1 MRKESTSD
9 FIACGLVGRGKR
21 TNFDSFDILSKLFVD
36 ISCAQRDVTFGTVER
51 VTVVD
56 HQVEIG
62 FESFD
67 RLVLIRLEFLLD
79 HSQISTLMRW
89 NNRVVSWNLNG
100 EIRDRN
106 VEWLSTV

>member
-1 MRKESTSD
+1 M
-9 FIACGLVGRGKR
+9 
-21 TNFDSFDILSKLFVD
+21 D

-79 HSQISTLMRW
+79 HS
-89 NNRVVSWNLNG
+89 
-100 EIRDRN
+100 
-106 VEWLSTV
+106 